1 MEEMEY
7 IEDYFNSQPTEA
19 EKQQFAQRITN
30 DISFA
35 EKVAFYIS
43 ANGAIKEQLEQEK
56 KQQFREI
63 YQQRKV
69 LQVIKSPVRKIW
81 RYLAAACVV
90 AAVMLVTWFITG
102 DKNSPAQLADQYI
115 EQQFKT
121 LSVTMGTQDSLQNGL
136 NLFNSGKLKEA
147 QQLFEAF
154 LKNNPTNSTAKKY
167 AGVAS
172 LRLSDYGKALSY
184 FSLLASDTSLYS
196 NSGKFLEALTLLKRN
211 KTGDQASA
219 KILLEQVIATDLEG
233 KEKAMEW
240 VKKLD

>member
-19 EKQQFAQRITN
+19 EKQQFAQRISN

-69 LQVIKSPVRKIW
+69 LQVTKSPVRKIW
-81 RYLAAACVV
+81 RYLAAASVV
-90 AAVMLVTWFITG
+90 AAVMLITWLITG
-102 DKNSPAQLADQYI
+102 DQNSAEQLADQYI

-136 NLFNSGKLKEA
+136 NLFNSGKFKEA
-147 QQLFEAF
+147 QQLFETF
-154 LKNNPTNSTAKKY
+154 LKNNPANSTAKKY

-172 LRLSDYGKALSY
+172 LRLSDYEKALTY
-184 FSLLASDTSLYS
+184 FSLLASDSSLYS

-233 KEKAMEW
+233 KQKAMEW
-240 VKKLD
+240 IKKLD